1 MNETLFIEDLIMH
14 GWNPSMLSLL
24 QNLTFED
31 KNKVSDMNIVGF
43 FNQCSLKTSLLAN
56 LISLS
61 SEFDLLGL
69 VISKDKCS

>member
-31 KNKVSDMNIVGF
+31 RNKVSDMNIVGF